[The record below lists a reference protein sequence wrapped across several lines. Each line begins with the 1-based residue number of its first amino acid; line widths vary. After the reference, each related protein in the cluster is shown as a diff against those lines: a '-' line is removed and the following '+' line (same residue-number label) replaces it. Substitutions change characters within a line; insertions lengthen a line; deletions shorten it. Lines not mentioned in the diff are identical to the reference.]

1 MISIFGVWR
10 STQANHYWLAT
21 IIEPFYEKKF
31 KLHVQPGEDQGFFE
45 ALDLKKK
52 IAKTLMTL
60 LG

>member
-10 STQANHYWLAT
+10 STRANHYWLTT
-21 IIEPFYEKKF
+21 IIEPLYEKKF
-31 KLHVQPGEDQGFFE
+31 MLHVEPGADQGFFE

-52 IAKTLMTL
+52 IAKTLSTI